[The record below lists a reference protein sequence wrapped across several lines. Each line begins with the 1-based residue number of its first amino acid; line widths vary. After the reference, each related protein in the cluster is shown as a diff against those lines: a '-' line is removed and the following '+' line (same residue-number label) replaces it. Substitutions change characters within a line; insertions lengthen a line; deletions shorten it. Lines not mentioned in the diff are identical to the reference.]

1 MIGFNKIIQDIGLP
15 DIEKLKVFSGST
27 PPKYVGKCIIETE
40 ARLNVNWADGVAATQ
55 EI

>member
-15 DIEKLKVFSGST
+15 DIEKLKVFSGPA

-40 ARLNVNWADGVAATQ
+40 TRLNVNGADGVVATQ